1 MSPARVEPE
10 PAQHPALQR
19 QASSLTEASALTE
32 GSARPDRRR
41 SSLVAGL
48 SLPPPQLHRGAS
60 PAFMTWLLEELA
72 GRDDKVNI
80 DTISTHDL
88 TMGATWSQKMHK
100 KKGYGYGPPTTQACV
115 RALTMEAE
123 TSVYAFITGAAV
135 NDGNPDDAISWKH
148 EAAQPLRDKL
158 VRRFGNDWL
167 RKCFGTATHFV
178 SHAWEC
184 SFAGLIEAITG
195 LPSGAF
201 AWCDIIT
208 INQHHAATEERAAD
222 LRSLSDVIKHAGKAR
237 LHPTP
242 TLALILTLAP

>member
-1 MSPARVEPE
+1 MEPE
-10 PAQHPALQR
+10 PAQQLAPQR
-19 QASSLTEASALTE
+19 QDSSLTEVSALTE

-48 SLPPPQLHRGAS
+48 SLPPPQIHRGVS

-72 GRDDKVNI
+72 GRDDTVNI

-100 KKGYGYGPPTTQACV
+100 KKGYGYGPPTTPACV

-123 TSVYAFITGAAV
+123 TSVYAFITGAV
-135 NDGNPDDAISWKH
+135 GNGGDPDAMSWKH

-158 VRRFGNDWL
+158 ARRFGNDWL
-167 RKCFGTATHFV
+167 KKCFGTATHFV

-222 LRSLSDVIKHAGKAR
+222 LRSLSEVIKHAGKAA
-237 LHPTP
+237 LYPTL
-242 TLALILTLAP
+242 TLALTITLTL